1 MVAPSGCFRVPPQ
14 RGRKA
19 GRREG
24 GWLEEALGVQGE
36 RGHVEEP
43 REEDRRRGLWRPGS
57 DGQVCSA
64 LFSCGHVCAHGGN
77 GASDLTSLGGW
88 AMLVCGV

>member
-14 RGRKA
+14 RGREA

-24 GWLEEALGVQGE
+24 GWPEEALGVQGE
-36 RGHVEEP
+36 RGHVEGP

-64 LFSCGHVCAHGGN
+64 LCFPVATFVRM
-77 GASDLTSLGGW
+77 AETERRI
-88 AMLVCGV
+88 